1 MNRPATPVPH
11 RPPGGD
17 DDQADIVIAAIQEVL
32 ELVPLTPEQQAQIE
46 RRLKERF
53 GDQVVRVRKRLQLVD
68 QDKDRRAAVYQDGL
82 TAMSNQEIVTKHG
95 ISRATLYR
103 WMKQGPPTPGGR
115 T

>member
-1 MNRPATPVPH
+1 MTSGP
-11 RPPGGD
+11 D

-53 GDQVVRVRKRLQLVD
+53 GDQVVWVRKTMSAEND
-68 QDKDRRAAVYQDGL
+68 QRRAKREEVYRDGL
-82 TAMSNQEIVTKHG
+82 SAMSSQDIVAKHG

-103 WMKQGPPTPGGR
+103 WMKQGPQNSGGR
-115 T
+115 R